1 MFLRLQVHAAPGR
14 VPHGA
19 CAHVSS
25 AGCCRGPGAA
35 WGTQRPPRGSQ
46 TGNGSGD
53 KLFYLQ
59 SGSSFDWEP
68 CVAWSRRETG
78 RQVTAWLRCFL
89 KRAQLKIPE
98 GFLRPGACV
107 WGPAAS
113 SPAPAPVCTVLG
125 GGPCRA
131 GKQPAESWSL
141 AAGQSV
147 AKQTAEKRKHVFPAW
162 DGAGLVFTTSKCCAL
177 FPLGSFSLRKQSN
190 HFSKNSAVT
199 QKRNISSYGKAL
211 GDLRRDRSSRVL

>member
-78 RQVTAWLRCFL
+78 RQVTARLRCFL

-98 GFLRPGACV
+98 GFLRPGACA

-125 GGPCRA
+125 G
-131 GKQPAESWSL
+131 SL
-141 AAGQSV
+141 RSRKAAGGELEPGSR
-147 AKQTAEKRKHVFPAW
+147 AE
-162 DGAGLVFTTSKCCAL
+162 C
-177 FPLGSFSLRKQSN
+177 
-190 HFSKNSAVT
+190 
-199 QKRNISSYGKAL
+199 GKANRREEKTRVPCL
-211 GDLRRDRSSRVL
+211 GRSGARLHHFQMLCSLPPRVIFPS

>member
-1 MFLRLQVHAAPGR
+1 MRGLEPKGNREAG
-14 VPHGA
+14 HGA
-19 CAHVSS
+19 
-25 AGCCRGPGAA
+25 AA
-35 WGTQRPPRGSQ
+35 VLSETGTAENPRG
-46 TGNGSGD
+46 
-53 KLFYLQ
+53 L
-59 SGSSFDWEP
+59 
-68 CVAWSRRETG
+68 
-78 RQVTAWLRCFL
+78 
-89 KRAQLKIPE
+89 
-98 GFLRPGACV
+98 
-107 WGPAAS
+107 S
-113 SPAPAPVCTVLG
+113 SPRCVCVGPSSLFPSPCPCLHRAG
-125 GGPCRA
+125 GGPCGA